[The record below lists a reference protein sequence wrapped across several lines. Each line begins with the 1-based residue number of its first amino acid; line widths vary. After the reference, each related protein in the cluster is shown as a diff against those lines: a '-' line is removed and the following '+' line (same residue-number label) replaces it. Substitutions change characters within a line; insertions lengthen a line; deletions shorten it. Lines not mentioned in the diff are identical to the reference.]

1 RREEGVRTDGF
12 GASPPARG
20 GGPRGDGQTHGPL
33 FLGPENLVVPRAA
46 RARGAPRDRRAASA
60 GGLRG
65 RERGDEGEGIR
76 EGARAGTTHGGR
88 VHIAHPRE
96 APAHVE
102 RSGRDPNVRGGR
114 RPRGIDRGP
123 REGPRASRG
132 GRDRAGRRPRD
143 AAQGATGDAA
153 AAGRG
158 GRGRPPEAPGRP
170 RGRGG
175 DEHPAAADERPSE
188 RLFEKARELFRAK
201 KYRQAIATALQS
213 EAEAERVGLQQQIA
227 KQAVE
232 SVEGKLRDLG
242 KGSSIVMDLVSD
254 SRKAFAVGDYV
265 KALDT
270 AIHASDSIADLR
282 VLLDEVAE
290 VREKAKALLQTALEV
305 GADASKFEK
314 AFQDGESAFE
324 LGEVERARA
333 AFAGSIE
340 WGHSLLASYLRD
352 QLTKAEGLLEMC
364 RKMDV

>member
-1 RREEGVRTDGF
+1 PPGSGREGVPHGAVRRGSRHRRASGRRRDEGTRPGGRLDHEAVREALGKARREGTD
-12 GASPPARG
+12 
-20 GGPRGDGQTHGPL
+20 T
-33 FLGPENLVVPRAA
+33 
-46 RARGAPRDRRAASA
+46 
-60 GGLRG
+60 
-65 RERGDEGEGIR
+65 
-76 EGARAGTTHGGR
+76 
-88 VHIAHPRE
+88 
-96 APAHVE
+96 
-102 RSGRDPNVRGGR
+102 RS
-114 RPRGIDRGP
+114 
-123 REGPRASRG
+123 
-132 GRDRAGRRPRD
+132 
-143 AAQGATGDAA
+143 
-153 AAGRG
+153 
-158 GRGRPPEAPGRP
+158 
-170 RGRGG
+170 
-175 DEHPAAADERPSE
+175 SE

-290 VREKAKALLQTALEV
+290 VREKAKALLETAVDV

-324 LGEVERARA
+324 LG
-333 AFAGSIE
+333 
-340 WGHSLLASYLRD
+340 
-352 QLTKAEGLLEMC
+352 
-364 RKMDV
+364 